1 MLEGILPHA
10 GSTNSANT
18 PVGAQQALGKDD
30 FMKLLVTQLS
40 HQNPLNPM
48 DAQDF
53 SAQLAQFSSLEQ
65 LTNSNEN
72 LLKLLDAQQAVT
84 NSSMINM
91 IGKMVDVEG
100 NGIEHTAGQTE
111 NLNYTL
117 DGKAAAAT
125 VEVYDSLGQLINVF
139 QGTGGE
145 GNNTALWD
153 GKDSSGNLVGTGNYS
168 FRVSAFDASGKP
180 IDVKTYTKGD
190 VSEVLFEGEDTYA
203 IVNGKKVSSDN
214 ISRVSLN

>member
-1 MLEGILPHA
+1 MIQGILPHA
-10 GSTNSANT
+10 GSTNSSST
-18 PVGAQQALGKDD
+18 PVEAQNTLGKDD

-65 LTNSNEN
+65 QTNTNEN
-72 LLKLLDAQQAVT
+72 LLKLLDAQQTVT
-84 NSSMINM
+84 NSSMVNLV
-91 IGKMVDVEG
+91 GKMVDVQG
-100 NGIEHTAGQTE
+100 NGIEHTIGEAH
-111 NLNYTL
+111 NLNYSL
-117 DGKAAAAT
+117 DERAASAV
-125 VEVYDSLGQLINVF
+125 VEVYDALGQLMSII

-153 GKDSSGNLVGTGNYS
+153 GKDSSGNLVAGGNYS
-168 FRVSAFDASGKP
+168 FRVSAFDTNGKAL
-180 IDVKTYTKGD
+180 DVKTYTKGN
-190 VSEVLFEGEDTYA
+190 VSEVLFEGEDTFA
-203 IVNGKKVSSDN
+203 IVNGNKVSSNN

>member
-1 MLEGILPHA
+1 MIEGILPSA
-10 GSTNSANT
+10 SSTNSAQT
-18 PVGAQQALGKDD
+18 PVEAQNTLGKDD

-65 LTNSNEN
+65 MTNTNAN

-91 IGKMVDVEG
+91 IGKMVDVQG
-100 NGIEHTAGQTE
+100 NGIEHTAGQTH
-111 NLNYTL
+111 NLNYSL
-117 DGKAAAAT
+117 GERASSAV
-125 VEVYDSLGQLINVF
+125 VEVYDALGQLTSVL
-139 QGTGGE
+139 QGTGAA

-153 GKDSSGNLVGTGNYS
+153 GKDSSGNFVGNGNYN
-168 FRVSAFDASGKP
+168 FRVSAFDANGNAVE
-180 IDVKTYTKGD
+180 VKTYTKGN
-190 VSEVLFEGEDTYA
+190 VSEVLFEGEDTFA
-203 IVNGKKVSSDN
+203 IVNGNKVSSKD